1 MAVDGPYTDTGTGAY
16 PNPPAEVT
24 YGSAVSADPTG
35 LVEGPPAEVTV
46 ESPVGGDPTGA
57 APNPPAEQT
66 TYEWPATA
74 PQDTPEDADTKA
86 VTADEPGV
94 ENKAVTADEASTPNF
109 DAMTKAQLQ
118 DHADQNSI
126 AGVDQSSQTKAEMID
141 TINATG

>member
-24 YGSAVSADPTG
+24 YESAVSADPTG

-46 ESPVGGDPTGA
+46 ESPVGGEPTGA

-66 TYEWPATA
+66 TYEWPASA
-74 PQDTPEDADTKA
+74 PSEEPAATDTKA

-94 ENKAVTADEASTPNF
+94 ENKAVTADDAVTPNL

-118 DHADQNSI
+118 DHADQNNI
-126 AGVDQSSQTKAEMID
+126 AGVDQSAQTKAEMID
-141 TINATG
+141 TINAGG